1 MFQAAVAYNTHDPNA
16 RAGVV
21 ILRKVRHRCN
31 VNQNFEM
38 PINIAKTV
46 VTRRPSDECVEGVNA
61 GRAAASAMIAM
72 TTPPK
77 GGIAKPS
84 VPGRGW
90 GSTQDQIKKTT
101 ACGKGVKHIAWGIC
115 RNPVCSV
122 CRKAASDVYAVDFML
137 SRM

>member
-31 VNQNFEM
+31 VNQHFEM
-38 PINIAKTV
+38 PINITKTV
-46 VTRRPSDECVEGVNA
+46 VTRRPSDECVEGANA

-84 VPGRGW
+84 VPGKGW
-90 GSTQDQIKKTT
+90 GSTQEQIKKAT
-101 ACGKGVKHIAWGIC
+101 ACGKSVGWGNC
-115 RNPVCSV
+115 RNPLCSV
-122 CRKAASDVYAVDFML
+122 CRRAASDVYAIDFML
-137 SRM
+137 GRM

>member
-1 MFQAAVAYNTHDPNA
+1 MS
-16 RAGVV
+16 
-21 ILRKVRHRCN
+21 I
-31 VNQNFEM
+31 NFEM
-38 PINIAKTV
+38 PINITV
-46 VTRRPSDECVEGVNA
+46 VTRRPSDECVEGANA

-84 VPGRGW
+84 VPGKGW
-90 GSTQDQIKKTT
+90 GSTKDQIQKTT
-101 ACGKGVKHIAWGIC
+101 ACGKGVKGVGWGIC

-137 SRM
+137 GRM